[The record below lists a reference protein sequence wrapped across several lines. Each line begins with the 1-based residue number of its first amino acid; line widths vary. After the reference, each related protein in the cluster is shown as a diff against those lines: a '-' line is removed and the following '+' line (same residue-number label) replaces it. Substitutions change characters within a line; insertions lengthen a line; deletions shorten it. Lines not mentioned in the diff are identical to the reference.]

1 MQTEPVPVLPVEYIQ
16 FGCGL
21 CAPPTW
27 RNFDA
32 GPAFWLEKNLPFLR
46 EALVRKGFPDYP
58 ANIDYGDVVAG
69 LPVAERSA
77 RGVYCSHV
85 LEHLALNEFRAA
97 LLNVFR
103 YLRPGG
109 TFRLVVPDLE
119 YIAKSYVAAGGPDAA
134 IRFMQE
140 AHLGEPHKSRGLS
153 DKARSLFGRSQH
165 LTMWDFKGMA
175 EELRQAGFVNIRRA
189 ACKDGT
195 DPRFLDVEDPGRWE
209 NCLGV
214 ECNRPA

>member
-1 MQTEPVPVLPVEYIQ
+1 MREEYIQ

-21 CAPPTW
+21 CAPPGW

-46 EALVRKGFPDYP
+46 EALVRKGFPNYP
-58 ANIDYGDVVAG
+58 ANIEYGDVIAG
-69 LPVAERSA
+69 LPVEERSA
-77 RGVYCSHV
+77 RGAYCSHV

-103 YLRPGG
+103 YLRPDGV
-109 TFRLVVPDLE
+109 FRLVVPDLE
-119 YIAKSYVAAGGPDAA
+119 QLARAYLASERSDAA
-134 IRFMQE
+134 ITFMRE
-140 AHLGEPHKSRGLS
+140 AHLGEPQKTRGLG
-153 DKARSLFGRSQH
+153 DKAKSIFGRSQH

-175 EELRQAGFVNIRRA
+175 AELEQAGFARIRRA
-189 ACKDGT
+189 ACKDSA
-195 DPRFLDVEDPGRWE
+195 DPQFLAVEDPGRWE

-214 ECNRPA
+214 ECFRPG